1 MNDRKFEITDARHG
15 AALGVRVVT
24 KATET
29 EIIGKTDEGTLKVR
43 LVASPA
49 GDAAANEELVAFLAG
64 KLEVAPE
71 KIEILFGENKRDKII
86 SIEGMTTQEV
96 EEKLLPATEG

>member
-1 MNDRKFEITDARHG
+1 MTDRKFEITDARGG

-29 EIIGKTDEGTLKVR
+29 EIAGKTDEGALKVR

-49 GDAAANEELVAFLAG
+49 GDPSANSELINFLAE
-64 KLEVAPE
+64 KLEIE
-71 KIEILFGENKRDKII
+71 QSKIKILFGEDKRDKIV
-86 SIEGMTTQEV
+86 SIEGLTTQEV
-96 EEKLLPATEG
+96 DDKLLPT